1 MENDL
6 EIEIK
11 SKVENLEDLEKKIV
25 LLGAVFLGT
34 EFQNDWYF
42 KHPCRDFSITDE
54 ALRVRDVN
62 GKLFLTYKGKRID
75 NETKTRKEIE
85 ITVDS
90 NIFKILEYLGFEI
103 FMNIKKVR
111 KNYGLD
117 NVKISLDYVENLGN
131 FIEMEVHGNYEEGK
145 LKLFSL
151 AEKLSLKKIE
161 RRSYLEMLV
170 NSYEKF

>member
-1 MENDL
+1 
-6 EIEIK
+6 
-11 SKVENLEDLEKKIV
+11 
-25 LLGAVFLGT
+25 
-34 EFQNDWYF
+34 
-42 KHPCRDFSITDE
+42 
-54 ALRVRDVN
+54 
-62 GKLFLTYKGKRID
+62 
-75 NETKTRKEIE
+75 
-85 ITVDS
+85 
-90 NIFKILEYLGFEI
+90 YLGFEI

-161 RRSYLEMLV
+161 RRSYLEMMV